1 MELLSD
7 GAASGAHRGTGALT
21 QSPCRSPCRTP
32 MQQEHVPGPGLVAA
46 WPGAVWGLLG
56 GAQHGTHVGNLQPAW
71 H

>member
-1 MELLSD
+1 
-7 GAASGAHRGTGALT
+7 
-21 QSPCRSPCRTP
+21 

-56 GAQHGTHVGNLQPAW
+56 GARHGTRVGNLQPAW